1 MRIIAGTSNLPLS
14 EKVAKYLGDKIT
26 DASIRR
32 FADEEVYV
40 EIKENIRGED
50 VFIIESL
57 SFPAND
63 NLMELLVIIDAL
75 KRASAKRITAVIPYY
90 GYARQDRK
98 PGPRTP
104 ISAKLVA
111 NLITTAGADR
121 VLTLD
126 LHAEQ
131 IQGFFDIP
139 TDNLFAGPVFAKD
152 INEKYN
158 IENLVAVSPD
168 IGGVVRAR
176 AIANKLGASIAIV
189 DKRRPKAG
197 ESEVM
202 NIIGDVADKDCI
214 ILDDIIDSAGT
225 ICNAADRIIEL
236 GASSIT
242 AYTTHGVLT
251 GKAVE
256 KIEKSKL
263 TELVI
268 TDSINNDEKS
278 QLSKKIRVI
287 SVSDLLGEAIKRIS
301 EESSVSSLFNF

>member
-1 MRIIAGTSNLPLS
+1 MC
-14 EKVAKYLGDKIT
+14 
-26 DASIRR
+26 IR
-32 FADEEVYV
+32 D
-40 EIKENIRGED
+40 
-50 VFIIESL
+50 S
-57 SFPAND
+57 
-63 NLMELLVIIDAL
+63 
-75 KRASAKRITAVIPYY
+75 
-90 GYARQDRK
+90 
-98 PGPRTP
+98 
-104 ISAKLVA
+104 
-111 NLITTAGADR
+111 
-121 VLTLD
+121 
-126 LHAEQ
+126 
-131 IQGFFDIP
+131 
-139 TDNLFAGPVFAKD
+139 
-152 INEKYN
+152 
-158 IENLVAVSPD
+158 

-225 ICNAADRIIEL
+225 ICNAADKIIEL

-251 GKAVE
+251 GKAIE
-256 KIEKSKL
+256 RIEKSKL